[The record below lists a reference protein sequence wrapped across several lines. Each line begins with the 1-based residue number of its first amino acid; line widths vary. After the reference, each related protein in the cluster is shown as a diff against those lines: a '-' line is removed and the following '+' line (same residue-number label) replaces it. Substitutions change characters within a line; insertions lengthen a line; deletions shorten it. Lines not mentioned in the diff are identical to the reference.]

1 MKYTKIFQ
9 YTLLTTTLTTLAATS
24 NLSLAATDELVVYS
38 SRKEHLIRPLLM
50 QFQKETGI
58 KTTLYTGKANALIQ
72 RLKSEGSKTPADIF
86 MTVDAGNLW
95 YAAKQGLFQP
105 MNMQQIEKNIP
116 NHLRDPNNLWTGLSV
131 RARTIFYNQNKV
143 SPKELSTYEAL
154 ADPSWRGR
162 LCLRTS
168 KKVYNKSLVAAMIA
182 HHGEAKTKQVLQG
195 WVKNL
200 ATKPHAKDSHVL
212 KAIEAGQ
219 CDVGI
224 VNTYYYGRMA
234 DKNPH
239 TAVRLFWANQNTTG
253 THINISGAGILKH
266 SDNPA
271 AAQKLINWLTQP
283 KPQKHLSTE
292 NKEYPANPHV
302 KVDAQLLEWGDF
314 KQDTLN
320 MSKLGENQAK
330 AVQLMQA
337 VGYK

>member
-9 YTLLTTTLTTLAATS
+9 YTLLTTTLTALAATS